1 MAKKKKKRRSS
12 YPRAGNSSNSHHL
25 LWQRRKWDRGDLRVL
40 RSHPY
45 CIVEIP
51 ANTLHRQIHE
61 HLRQIPPPSQD
72 NAKRVLW
79 HLKYLQDRGGIS
91 DRDSLEKRL
100 KVLIALFDCS
110 EQPTADALRKQLEI
124 VCEFN
129 KKPS

>member
-1 MAKKKKKRRSS
+1 MAKKKKRRSS

-25 LWQRRKWDRGDLRVL
+25 LWQRRKWDRASLKVL

-51 ANTLHRQIHE
+51 ANTLHRRIHE
-61 HLRQIPPPSQD
+61 NLRQIPPPSQE

-79 HLKYLQDRGGIS
+79 HLDYLEKRGGIKPN
-91 DRDSLEKRL
+91 DPVEKRL